1 MPRSPNQSSEGFFI
15 HHIAGKTLRCM
26 KTYLEG
32 AANGSRLF
40 PASKMTKRRAVIT
53 GIGPITCI
61 GIGREDFWR
70 GIRAEKSGIQTISS
84 FDTAEFNAHCGGEIP
99 DWTPEDYFPPHR
111 LKRLDR
117 YAQFAVAS
125 AKMALDDAGLP
136 YSQSTPQHRVGVSFG
151 TALGGV
157 ANAEYQH
164 AHFLKKGT
172 RGVNQTLA
180 LQVFGGS
187 AHSNIAIE
195 FGFRGVGT
203 TNSNSCASG
212 TIAVGEAL
220 RYIRDDFA
228 DVIVAGGAEAPLSP
242 LTFGA
247 FAIIKTMSQ
256 WTGDP
261 ALACRPFD
269 LKRDGFVMGEGAASL
284 VIEELEHAKRRG
296 ARIFAE
302 VLGYSLNNDAFHMT
316 SPLPGGESC
325 IRAMR
330 DALADAQLAPEQIDY
345 INAHASSTQLN
356 DSTETMAIKQVFGDR
371 ASTLPVSGTKAYTGA
386 SAGSDGRDGSGDLCA
401 RHRAKMDSA
410 NIESQRSRSRLRSRC
425 CSAPRP
431 AGRVELHPEQFVRL
445 RWNQRLLDSRAGVT
459 CMRGQP
465 PRRHGCRW
473 IGLPRTMISSAS
485 RCCGTHY

>member
-1 MPRSPNQSSEGFFI
+1 M
-15 HHIAGKTLRCM
+15 
-26 KTYLEG
+26 
-32 AANGSRLF
+32 SR
-40 PASKMTKRRAVIT
+40 RRAVIT

-61 GIGREDFWR
+61 GIGRENFCR
-70 GIRAEKSGIQTISS
+70 GLRAEKSGIQRISS
-84 FDTAEFNAHCGGEIP
+84 FDTSDFNAHCGGEIP
-99 DWTPEDYFPPHR
+99 EWAGEDYFPPHR

-125 AKMALDDAGLP
+125 AKMALDDAGIP
-136 YSQSTPQHRVGVSFG
+136 YSQQTPQDRVGVSFG

-212 TIAVGEAL
+212 TVAVGEAL

-261 ALACRPFD
+261 ALACKPFD
-269 LKRDGFVMGEGAASL
+269 LRRDGFVMGEGATSL
-284 VIEELEHAKRRG
+284 VIEELEHARKRG
-296 ARIFAE
+296 AHIFAE

-316 SPLPGGESC
+316 SPLPTGEAC
-325 IRAMR
+325 IRAIR
-330 DALADAQLAPEQIDY
+330 DALADAQLKPEQIDY

-356 DSTETMAIKQVFGDR
+356 DSTETMAIKQVFGEH
-371 ASTLPVSGTKAYTGA
+371 AMNLPTSGTKAYTGHPLGA
-386 SAGSDGRDGSGDLCA
+386 TGAIEAAICALAIDQKWVPPTLNRNEPDPICDLDVIP
-401 RHRAKMDSA
+401 HH
-410 NIESQRSRSRLRSRC
+410 
-425 CSAPRP
+425 
-431 AGRVELHPEQFVRL
+431 GRVAELNYVLSNSFGFGGINSCVIL
-445 RWNQRLLDSRAGVT
+445 GKV
-459 CMRGQP
+459 
-465 PRRHGCRW
+465 
-473 IGLPRTMISSAS
+473 
-485 RCCGTHY
+485 

>member
-1 MPRSPNQSSEGFFI
+1 MRPSGTPR
-15 HHIAGKTLRCM
+15 C
-26 KTYLEG
+26 
-32 AANGSRLF
+32 
-40 PASKMTKRRAVIT
+40 RAVIT
-53 GIGPITCI
+53 GIGPLTW
-61 GIGREDFWR
+61 IGRGREYFWCGLR
-70 GIRAEKSGIQTISS
+70 AERSGIRNISS
-84 FDTAEFNAHCGGEIP
+84 FDTSEFNAHCGGEIP
-99 DWTPEDYFPPHR
+99 DWMPEDHFPPHR

-125 AKMALDDAGLP
+125 AKMALDDAELS
-136 YSQSTPQHRVGVSFG
+136 YSRETPQDRIGVSFG

-164 AHFLKKGT
+164 THYLKKGT

-228 DVIVAGGAEAPLSP
+228 DAIVAGGAEAPLSP

-256 WTGDP
+256 WAGDP
-261 ALACRPFD
+261 VLACRPFD
-269 LKRDGFVMGEGAASL
+269 LKRDGFVIGEGAASL
-284 VIEELEHAKRRG
+284 VLEEFEHAQRRG
-296 ARIFAE
+296 AHIFAE

-316 SPLPGGESC
+316 SPLPSGESSM
-325 IRAMR
+325 RAMQ
-330 DALADAQLAPEQIDY
+330 DALADARLAPEQIDY

-356 DSTETMAIKQVFGDR
+356 DSTETMAIKAVFGEHAR
-371 ASTLPVSGTKAYTGA
+371 RLAVSGTKAYTAHPRGA
-386 SAGSDGRDGSGDLCA
+386 TGAIEAAICALAIDENWMPPTLNRNEPDPACDLDVIPHCGRSAKLNFVLSNSFGFGGINSCVIL
-401 RHRAKMDSA
+401 
-410 NIESQRSRSRLRSRC
+410 
-425 CSAPRP
+425 
-431 AGRVELHPEQFVRL
+431 GRV
-445 RWNQRLLDSRAGVT
+445 
-459 CMRGQP
+459 
-465 PRRHGCRW
+465 
-473 IGLPRTMISSAS
+473 
-485 RCCGTHY
+485 

>member
-1 MPRSPNQSSEGFFI
+1 MPE
-15 HHIAGKTLRCM
+15 
-26 KTYLEG
+26 
-32 AANGSRLF
+32 
-40 PASKMTKRRAVIT
+40 RRAVIT
-53 GIGPITCI
+53 GIGPITGI

-70 GIRAEKSGIQTISS
+70 GLRAEKSGIKQISS
-84 FDTAEFNAHCGGEIP
+84 FDTSEFNAHCGGEITN
-99 DWTPEDYFPPHR
+99 WIPEDYFPPHR

-125 AKMALDDAGLP
+125 AKMALADAGIP
-136 YSQSTPQHRVGVSFG
+136 YSKEEPQDRVGVSFG
-151 TALGGV
+151 TALGGI

-164 AHFLKKGT
+164 SHFLKKGT

-212 TIAVGEAL
+212 TVAVGEAL
-220 RYIRDDFA
+220 RYIRDGFA

-269 LKRDGFVMGEGAASL
+269 LKRDGFVIGEGAAAL
-284 VIEELEHAKRRG
+284 IIEELEHARNRG
-296 ARIFAE
+296 ARIYAE

-316 SPLPGGESC
+316 SPLPSGEAS

-330 DALADAQLAPEQIDY
+330 DALQDAALAPEQIDY

-356 DSTETMAIKQVFGDR
+356 DSTETAAIKQVFGEHAKR
-371 ASTLPVSGTKAYTGA
+371 FPVSGTKAYTGHPLGA
-386 SAGSDGRDGSGDLCA
+386 TGAIEAAICALALDQNWVPPTLNRENPDPACDLDVVPHHGRDADLSYVLSNSFGFGGINSCVILG
-401 RHRAKMDSA
+401 K
-410 NIESQRSRSRLRSRC
+410 
-425 CSAPRP
+425 
-431 AGRVELHPEQFVRL
+431 V
-445 RWNQRLLDSRAGVT
+445 
-459 CMRGQP
+459 
-465 PRRHGCRW
+465 
-473 IGLPRTMISSAS
+473 
-485 RCCGTHY
+485 